1 MDEQKKY
8 TDRFVRKTLKNVA
21 VEKPSIDFTA
31 TIMSQITVAK
41 QSEVTRY
48 SALISKQAWVVI
60 FIVIGSIC
68 VYFSVFYTEG
78 EASWL
83 PQLDY
88 SMFTDLNL
96 FSGLSMSNSVVYGIM
111 ALAVMT
117 IVQVP
122 IYLNYYNK
130 RLGL

>member
-1 MDEQKKY
+1 MDEQKIY
-8 TDRFVRKTLKNVA
+8 TDRFVRKTLKNVD
-21 VEKPSIDFTA
+21 VEKPSVDFTS

-60 FIVIGSIC
+60 FIVTCSIC
-68 VYFSVFYTEG
+68 VYFSVFYSE
-78 EASWL
+78 EKASWM

-88 SMFTDLNL
+88 SLFTDLNL
-96 FSGLSMSNSVVYGIM
+96 FSGLSMSSSVVYGIM

-122 IYLNYYNK
+122 IYVNYYNK
-130 RLGL
+130 RLKM